1 MQRNW
6 SGTASTCGSRASA
19 PLRQLLTA
27 TGLTMRLGAE
37 HIYPSLRAAAV
48 AYHAQFGA
56 S

>member
-1 MQRNW
+1 L
-6 SGTASTCGSRASA
+6 RATA

-27 TGLTMRLGAE
+27 TGLTMWLAAE
-37 HIYPSLRAAAV
+37 RTYASMRAAAV